1 MLSVLVPRYVYA
13 VAVTLHG
20 QPLLQVTQC
29 LLEQHVMITSLHQPL
44 CMQELAASACS
55 CWLHVQ
61 HEEVRCL

>member
-20 QPLLQVTQC
+20 QSLPQVTTCLLQQYVR
-29 LLEQHVMITSLHQPL
+29 ITSLHQPL
-44 CMQELAASACS
+44 SMQELAANTCS
-55 CWLHVQ
+55 CRLQVQ

>member
-20 QPLLQVTQC
+20 QHLPQVSRCLLQ
-29 LLEQHVMITSLHQPL
+29 QHVGITSLYQPL
-44 CMQELAASACS
+44 SMQELAANACS
-55 CWLHVQ
+55 CRLHVQ

>member
-20 QPLLQVTQC
+20 QSLPQVDGFLLQ
-29 LLEQHVMITSLHQPL
+29 QHVNITSLHQPL
-44 CMQELAASACS
+44 SMQELAANAYS
-55 CWLHVQ
+55 CRLHVQ